1 MTPLEAT
8 VFVVDDDPLIRDAL
22 KILIKSVGLKVHTFS
37 SAQEFLDHSPPDLP
51 CCLVLDVRMP
61 LLSGLDLQD
70 ELAKRDLTIPVIFI
84 TGHGTVPLSV
94 RAMKAGAMDF
104 IQKPFEDQDLLD
116 AIYLGI
122 EQDRQAKLKQA
133 ETREIK
139 RRLKSLTPREYEVF
153 TLVVA
158 GMLNKQIAFDLE
170 MSENTVKTHRARVM
184 KKMQAESLAD
194 LVRLSEKADMHT
206 QKGGSLLDESS
217 TVYGLSHH

>member
-1 MTPLEAT
+1 MTPLDAT
-8 VFVVDDDPLIRDAL
+8 VFIVDDDPLVRDAL
-22 KILIKSVGLKVHTFS
+22 KSLIKSVGLNVHTFS
-37 SAQEFLDHSPPDLP
+37 SAREFLDHDHPDEP

-61 LLSGLDLQD
+61 LLSGLGLQD

-116 AIYLGI
+116 AIYLAI
-122 EQDRQAKLKQA
+122 KQDRQVKRVQA
-133 ETREIK
+133 ETRKIK
-139 RRLKSLTPREYEVF
+139 QRLKSLTLREHEVF

-170 MSENTVKTHRARVM
+170 MSEHAVKTHRARVM
-184 KKMQAESLAD
+184 KKMQAQSLAD
-194 LVRLSEKADMHT
+194 LVRLSEKADMFT
-206 QKGGSLLDESS
+206 QKG
-217 TVYGLSHH
+217 

>member
-1 MTPLEAT
+1 MTPLDAT
-8 VFVVDDDPLIRDAL
+8 VFVVDDDPLVRDAL
-22 KILIKSVGLKVHTFS
+22 KSLIKSVGLSVHTFS
-37 SAQEFLDHSPPDLP
+37 SAREFLDHGHPDEP

-61 LLSGLDLQD
+61 LLSGLGLQD

-122 EQDRQAKLKQA
+122 EQNRQTKRVQA
-133 ETREIK
+133 ETRKIK
-139 RRLKSLTPREYEVF
+139 QRLKSLTLREHEVF

-158 GMLNKQIAFDLE
+158 GRLNKQIAFDLE
-170 MSENTVKTHRARVM
+170 MSEHTVKTHRARVM
-184 KKMQAESLAD
+184 KKMQVESLAD

-206 QKGGSLLDESS
+206 QKG
-217 TVYGLSHH
+217 

>member
-1 MTPLEAT
+1 MTSLDAT
-8 VFVVDDDPLIRDAL
+8 VFIVDDDPLVRDAL
-22 KILIKSVGLKVHTFS
+22 KSLIKSVGLNVRTFS
-37 SAQEFLDHSPPDLP
+37 SAREFLDHDHPDEP

-116 AIYLGI
+116 AIYLAI

-133 ETREIK
+133 ETRSIK
-139 RRLKSLTPREYEVF
+139 RRIESLTPREHEVF

-158 GMLNKQIAFDLE
+158 GMLNKQIAFDLK

-194 LVRLSEKADMHT
+194 MVRLSEKADMRT
-206 QKGGSLLDESS
+206 QKG
-217 TVYGLSHH
+217 

>member
-1 MTPLEAT
+1 MTPLDAT
-8 VFVVDDDPLIRDAL
+8 VFIVDDDPLVRDAL
-22 KILIKSVGLKVHTFS
+22 KSLIKSVGLNVHTFS
-37 SAQEFLDHSPPDLP
+37 SAREFLDHDHPDEP

-61 LLSGLDLQD
+61 LLSGLGLQD

-116 AIYLGI
+116 AIYLAI
-122 EQDRQAKLKQA
+122 KQDRQVKRVQA
-133 ETREIK
+133 ETRKIK
-139 RRLKSLTPREYEVF
+139 QRLKSLTLREHEVF

-170 MSENTVKTHRARVM
+170 MSEHTVKTHRARVM
-184 KKMQAESLAD
+184 KKMQAQSLAD
-194 LVRLSEKADMHT
+194 LVRLSEKADMFT
-206 QKGGSLLDESS
+206 QKG
-217 TVYGLSHH
+217 

>member
-1 MTPLEAT
+1 MTPLNAT
-8 VFVVDDDPLIRDAL
+8 VFVVDDDPLVRDAL
-22 KILIKSVGLKVHTFS
+22 KSLLESVGLKTHTFS
-37 SAQEFLDHSPPDLP
+37 SAREFLDHDHPDEP

-70 ELAKRDLTIPVIFI
+70 ELAKRDFTIPVIFI

-116 AIYLGI
+116 AIYLAI

-139 RRLKSLTPREYEVF
+139 RRIEFLTPREYEVF
-153 TLVVA
+153 ALVVV
-158 GMLNKQIAFDLE
+158 GKLNKQIAFDLE
-170 MSENTVKTHRARVM
+170 ISENTVKTHRARVM

-194 LVRLSEKADMHT
+194 MVRLSEKADMRI
-206 QKGGSLLDESS
+206 QKG
-217 TVYGLSHH
+217 

>member
-1 MTPLEAT
+1 MTPLDAT
-8 VFVVDDDPLIRDAL
+8 VFIVDDDPLVRDAL
-22 KILIKSVGLKVHTFS
+22 KSLIKSVGLNVHTFS
-37 SAQEFLDHSPPDLP
+37 SAREFLDHDHPDEP

-61 LLSGLDLQD
+61 LLSGLGLQD

-116 AIYLGI
+116 AIHLGI
-122 EQDRQAKLKQA
+122 EQDRQTKRVQA
-133 ETREIK
+133 ETRKIK
-139 RRLKSLTPREYEVF
+139 QRLKSLTLREHEVF

-170 MSENTVKTHRARVM
+170 MSEHTVKTHRARVM

-194 LVRLSEKADMHT
+194 LVRLSEKSDMRT
-206 QKGGSLLDESS
+206 QKD
-217 TVYGLSHH
+217 

>member
-1 MTPLEAT
+1 MTISDSV
-8 VFVVDDDPLIRDAL
+8 VFVVDDDLLIRDAL
-22 KILIKSVGLKVHTFS
+22 KILIGSVGLKVHTFS
-37 SAQEFLDHSPPDLP
+37 SAQEFLDHDLPDEP
-51 CCLVLDVRMP
+51 CCLVLDIRMP
-61 LLSGLDLQD
+61 LLSGLDLQN

-94 RAMKAGAMDF
+94 RAMKTGAMDF

-116 AIYLGI
+116 AIYLAI
-122 EQDRQAKLKQA
+122 KQDRQAKLKQA
-133 ETREIK
+133 ETSEIK

-153 TLVVA
+153 ALVVA

-194 LVRLSEKADMHT
+194 LVRMAEKAGIGP
-206 QKGGSLLDESS
+206 KK
-217 TVYGLSHH
+217 